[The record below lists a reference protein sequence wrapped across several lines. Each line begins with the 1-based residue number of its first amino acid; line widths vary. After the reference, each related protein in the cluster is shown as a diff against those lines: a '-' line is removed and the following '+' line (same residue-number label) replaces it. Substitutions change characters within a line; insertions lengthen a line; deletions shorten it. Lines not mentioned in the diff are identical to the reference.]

1 MCIRDSYYSV
11 VPPYPGVEHSTL
23 KKNIIKE
30 PSFLTNTFEGW
41 GLNISQLHQSFGWGT
56 LIAKKNLYYMTWV
69 KVITTKN
76 SQLAYLPSQTDQVVV
91 TDNYIFLL
99 GDTVKY
105 SKWYAG
111 STFYPFTW
119 SDISSVKNNV
129 NQPTTF
135 MLSQN
140 YPNPFNP
147 STSIQYTVGS
157 PHYVT
162 LKVYDVLG
170 NEVATLVNEEKPSGS
185 YELEFDAEKLSS
197 GVYYYQLRTGS
208 FIETKKMIYLK

>member
-1 MCIRDSYYSV
+1 MIRR
-11 VPPYPGVEHSTL
+11 PPRSTL
-23 KKNIIKE
+23 DRSSAASDVYKRQ
-30 PSFLTNTFEGW
+30 FEGW